1 VTEDLVKAQTL
12 TSPRRLLCTGE
23 VAPVNR
29 DNATLDDGA
38 HGVEALVLTGAER
51 AIGYRYG
58 HRVLLRRA
66 VAGLLTRFAAKIE
79 VGPL

>member
-1 VTEDLVKAQTL
+1 MKAQTL
-12 TSPRRLLCTGE
+12 TSPRRLLCTGG
-23 VAPVNR
+23 VASVNR

-38 HGVEALVLTGAER
+38 HGVEAC

-66 VAGLLTRFAAKIE
+66 VGGLLTRFAAK
-79 VGPL
+79 LRWDHCDH